1 MDSSFFFGD
10 TLYMQYGNLLQFNVA
25 GYYSWRN
32 TTRGSW
38 FIQALCDQ
46 LKHRGFEMDLVTLL
60 TFVSQRVAFDFES
73 NCPDSPTMHQQKQIP
88 CIMSMLTRLIQFT
101 RVKEG

>member
-1 MDSSFFFGD
+1 V
-10 TLYMQYGNLLQFNVA
+10 QYGNLLQFNVA